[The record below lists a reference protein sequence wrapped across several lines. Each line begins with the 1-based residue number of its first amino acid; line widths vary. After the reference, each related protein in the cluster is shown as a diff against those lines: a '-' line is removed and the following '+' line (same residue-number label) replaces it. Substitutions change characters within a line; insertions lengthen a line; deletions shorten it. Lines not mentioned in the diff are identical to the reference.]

1 MVNIVFG
8 KTIESLGERDTVR
21 ICRSKKEYLI
31 EVSKPTL
38 KREIIVN
45 PEMVIVTHKR
55 QTVFYNKPFYVG
67 FSILDLSKLIM
78 FSWYYEVL
86 KKFYDK
92 PHQVRSIYSDT
103 DSYVLSILT
112 IRRCGRFQGAN
123 AEKVRNCQ
131 LLHAHI
137 EVAAGCLSLARSH
150 KHV

>member
-1 MVNIVFG
+1 MVSIVFV
-8 KTIESLGERDTVR
+8 KTIESLRERDMVR

-112 IRRCGRFQGAN
+112 KDLESDLR
-123 AEKVRNCQ
+123 K
-131 LLHAHI
+131 LAHTFDFSNTPKYQPLYD
-137 EVAAGCLSLARSH
+137 ESKKAKLFH
-150 KHV
+150 FKE